1 MSEDPIDQH
10 HFFDRFT
17 RFVETSET
25 SRNEDGRE
33 LARLNAR
40 YVALVHAHR
49 DVIAGAHVL
58 DLASHDGR
66 FGFAALCNGA
76 EKLVGIEIEPGLVQK
91 AEENLEFYKM
101 PRDSYEFIV
110 GDIFDDIAR
119 VERCDVVFC
128 FGILYHI
135 NDHMRLLTKIAE
147 AQPRWLIID
156 SNIAPH
162 EDAIIELRNAMT
174 GRRPPPGGQFE
185 GYPSKAALD
194 TMLSSFGWSMEYF
207 DWAASSLVDDVVM
220 SDYRKGDRVSA
231 LVNCGEQYPEEVR
244 AQAVRAV
251 FERQSRRR
259 EQWRCIKEVAAE
271 SAMTPQALGIWVRK
285 AEREALQKGE

>member
-1 MSEDPIDQH
+1 MSDNLVDQR
-10 HFFDRFT
+10 HFFDRFM

-25 SRNEDGRE
+25 DRHGDGRE

-40 YVALVHAHR
+40 YVALVHENR
-49 DVIAGAHVL
+49 DVLAGAHVL

-76 EKLVGIEIEPGLVQK
+76 EKVVGIEIEPGLVEK
-91 AEENLEFYKM
+91 AEENLRFYEMPSSSFEFM
-101 PRDSYEFIV
+101 V
-110 GDIFDDIAR
+110 GDIFDDIER

-156 SNIAPH
+156 SNIAPG
-162 EDAIIELRNAMT
+162 EEAVIELRNAMT

-185 GYPSKAALD
+185 GYPTKAALD
-194 TMLSSFGWSMEYF
+194 TMLTSFGWSAEYF
-207 DWAASSLVDDVVM
+207 DWTASGLAADVVM
-220 SDYRKGDRVSA
+220 SDYRKGARVSA
-231 LVNCGEQYPEEVR
+231 VVNCGKQYPEDVR
-244 AQAVRAV
+244 EQAVRSV
-251 FERQSRRR
+251 FERQDRRR
-259 EQWRCIKEVAAE
+259 EQWRHIKEVASE
-271 SAMTPQALGIWVRK
+271 YAMTPQALGVWVRK
-285 AEREALQKGE
+285 AEREALTRGE